1 MCHFYSLKPLH
12 DTLLKAVRQCRC
24 SIILISLA
32 VSEMTEHRK
41 PADML
46 ASDVAWWFL
55 QCCKVNEHS
64 SVQYFLVFES
74 SHGSGFLIELCR

>member
-1 MCHFYSLKPLH
+1 M
-12 DTLLKAVRQCRC
+12 LLKAVRQCRR
-24 SIILISLA
+24 SVIVISLA

-55 QCCKVNEHS
+55 QCCEVIEQS
-64 SVQYFLVFES
+64 FAQCFLES
-74 SHGSGFLIELCR
+74 GNSCGSGFLIELRR

>member
-1 MCHFYSLKPLH
+1 MCRVYSLKPLH
-12 DTLLKAVRQCRC
+12 DTLLKAVRQCRY

-55 QCCKVNEHS
+55 QCCKVIEHS
-64 SVQYFLVFES
+64 FVLFF
-74 SHGSGFLIELCR
+74 